1 MSAAPVRSSSSCRR
15 SEARNTLR
23 RPLAAW
29 LLALVCAGCAA
40 PPAVHFHSLVLP
52 THPAPKEGLAPT
64 GRGPA
69 IVLDPIRIPV
79 AVDQPQWLLRMPD
92 DTLTLLEQERWA
104 SPLRDEFR
112 QALMEILRHR
122 YGAVDVR
129 AIGSG
134 ATPWRLHV
142 TITRFELQPGEA
154 WLESVWSL
162 GQRNAETPAL
172 RCRSSFTETSV
183 GGMPALAQAQRRA
196 VEKLGDAIGE
206 QLLALNN
213 GQAGRCPT

>member
-1 MSAAPVRSSSSCRR
+1 MTAAADRSRSPSGRHAVRG
-15 SEARNTLR
+15 ALR
-23 RPLAAW
+23 RPLGAW

-52 THPAPKEGLAPT
+52 MHPAPKEGLAPV

-79 AVDQPQWLLRMPD
+79 AIDQPQWLLRLPD

-129 AIGSG
+129 TIGSG
-134 ATPWRLHV
+134 ATAWRLHV

-162 GQRNAETPAL
+162 GRRDADTPAL
-172 RCRSSFTETSV
+172 RCRSSFRESSA
-183 GGMPALAQAQRRA
+183 GGMPALGQAQRRA

-206 QLLALNN
+206 QLLAVNG

>member
-1 MSAAPVRSSSSCRR
+1 MTRLALQPMDGPSRRRSFRLSFGLARVALALSICTACATPAPVR
-15 SEARNTLR
+15 L
-23 RPLAAW
+23 
-29 LLALVCAGCAA
+29 
-40 PPAVHFHSLVLP
+40 HSLVGP
-52 THPAPKEGLAPT
+52 EHPAPREGVAP

-69 IVLDPIRIPV
+69 ISLDPIRVPV
-79 AVDQPQWLLRMPD
+79 AVDQPQWLIRLPD

-129 AIGSG
+129 TIGSG
-134 ATPWRLHV
+134 ATAWRLHV

-162 GQRNAETPAL
+162 GRRDADTPAL
-172 RCRSSFTETSV
+172 RCRSSFRESSA
-183 GGMPALAQAQRRA
+183 GGMPALGQAQRRA

-206 QLLALNN
+206 QLLAVNG

>member
-29 LLALVCAGCAA
+29 LLVLVCAGCAA

-52 THPAPKEGLAPT
+52 THPAPKEGLAPA

-69 IVLDPIRIPV
+69 IVLDPIWIPV

-129 AIGSG
+129 TIGSG

-142 TITRFELQPGEA
+142 LITRFELQPGEA

-162 GQRNAETPAL
+162 GQRTAETPAL
-172 RCRSSFTETSV
+172 RCRSSFKEGSG

>member
-1 MSAAPVRSSSSCRR
+1 MKALVDMISAGAQRR
-15 SEARNTLR
+15 GKRAGFV
-23 RPLAAW
+23 RPLSA
-29 LLALVCAGCAA
+29 LLFVLACAGCAA
-40 PPAVHFHSLVLP
+40 PPAIHFHSLVLP
-52 THPAPKEGLAPT
+52 THPAPKGGLAT
-64 GRGPA
+64 VGRGPA

-129 AIGSG
+129 TIASG

-142 TITRFELQPGEA
+142 AITRFELQPGEA
-154 WLESVWSL
+154 WLEGVWTL
-162 GQRNAETPAL
+162 GPRSAETPTL
-172 RCRSSFTETSV
+172 RCRSSFRETSG

-196 VEKLGDAIGE
+196 VEKLADAIGE
-206 QLLALNN
+206 QLLALHG
-213 GQAGRCPT
+213 GQPGRCPA

>member
-1 MSAAPVRSSSSCRR
+1 MKALADSFARVRRCNVRNAM
-15 SEARNTLR
+15 ARPFGAL
-23 RPLAAW
+23 
-29 LLALVCAGCAA
+29 LLALACAGCAA

-52 THPAPKEGLAPT
+52 THPAPKEGAT
-64 GRGPA
+64 AGRGPA

-79 AVDQPQWLLRMPD
+79 AVDQPQWLLRLPD

-129 AIGSG
+129 TIGSG

-142 TITRFELQPGEA
+142 VITRFELQPGEA
-154 WLESVWSL
+154 WLESVWSVRQ
-162 GQRNAETPAL
+162 GNAETPVL
-172 RCRSSFTETSV
+172 RCRSSFRESSG
-183 GGMPALAQAQRRA
+183 GGMPALGQAQRRA